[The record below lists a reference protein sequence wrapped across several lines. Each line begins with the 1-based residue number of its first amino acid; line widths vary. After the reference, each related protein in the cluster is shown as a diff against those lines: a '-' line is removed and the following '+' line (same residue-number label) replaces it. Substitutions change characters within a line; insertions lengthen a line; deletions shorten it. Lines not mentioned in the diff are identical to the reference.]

1 MGASPIPFLH
11 LKARDKHEAHRAAT
25 PLELMFDLASVI
37 AIATAAAGLHHG
49 IAEGH
54 WDDALPGFL
63 MAFFMIWWSWMNYT
77 WFASAYDDGS
87 AGFLIL
93 SMITMFGALTIAAG
107 IPAVFSGHPIVLVLG
122 GFVIMR
128 LAMALFWLGAAKGD
142 PARRR
147 TALGYAAGIFLMQM
161 YWVALVLSVPPGAP
175 SYPMLVV
182 LGFAGELAV
191 PAVSERFGATTW
203 HRHHIIERYGLM
215 NIIVL
220 GECFLSIEMMLR
232 LDEAGQPAGT
242 HGMLTAVA
250 SAAITFSLWGL
261 YFTRE
266 DPLGDDA
273 LRRALLWG
281 YGHFVIFAAGAA
293 TGAGFAVFHEV
304 ATGHAEIG
312 MRTASFAVAWPVAI
326 YLGALWMVR
335 DRFCL
340 TGWSLAILPA
350 TSLAVLATPM
360 VSAEALLPIAGLLI
374 LATWLRR
381 MSTAADENKLAA

>member
-1 MGASPIPFLH
+1 LPISFLR
-11 LKARDKHEAHRAAT
+11 LAARDKGEAHRAAT

-49 IAEGH
+49 VGEGH
-54 WDDALPGFL
+54 WAEALPGFL

-87 AGFLIL
+87 AEFRIL
-93 SMITMFGALTIAAG
+93 SLITMFGALTIAAG
-107 IPAVFSGHPIVLVLG
+107 IPAVFSGRPIVLVLT

-128 LAMALFWLGAAKGD
+128 LVMALFWLGAAKGD

-147 TALGYAAGIFLMQM
+147 TALGYAAGIFLMQV
-161 YWVALVLSVPPGAP
+161 YWVSLVLSLPPSAP
-175 SYPMLVV
+175 SYPLLMV

-232 LDEAGQPAGT
+232 LDEAGQPAGNY
-242 HGMLTAVA
+242 GMLTAVA

-266 DPLGDDA
+266 DHLGDDA

-312 MRTASFAVAWPVAI
+312 MRTASFAVAWPIAI

-360 VSAEALLPIAGLLI
+360 ISAEALLPIAGLLI

-381 MSTAADENKLAA
+381 MSAAADQNKLAA